1 MTTFKKINNLQR
13 FILLCYKCKQ
23 KNFTTLMQLSLRYN
37 KIAVANIYISRFWKI
52 MSNEKNTQLE
62 VSPVQEDSNLT
73 PQEARQKRIEISQ
86 QLLQKLAE
94 EFPTIFPKPKD
105 GRPVALAIGIHKQ
118 LIPVVTEWGFSAVNL
133 RSALSW
139 YTKQL
144 RYQQAVVHAPHRTN
158 LDGTEA
164 EIIDDEHRT
173 LARENVEKI
182 QSILEKKNP
191 ERAKKRAEKRTE
203 TATKSRKPKAPR
215 ANNAASPKK
224 AAEKVVEKETQSL
237 DQKMQSLLNKF
248 NQ

>member
-1 MTTFKKINNLQR
+1 
-13 FILLCYKCKQ
+13 
-23 KNFTTLMQLSLRYN
+23 
-37 KIAVANIYISRFWKI
+37 
-52 MSNEKNTQLE
+52 MSNENNTQIE
-62 VSPVQEDSNLT
+62 VSTVQEDSNLT

-86 QLLQKLAE
+86 ELLQKLSV
-94 EFPTIFPKPKD
+94 EFPAIFPKPKD

-118 LIPVVTEWGFSAVNL
+118 LIPIVTEWGYSAVNL

-182 QSILEKKNP
+182 QAILLKKNP

-203 TATKSRKPKAPR
+203 TTAKPRKPRAPKPANKAV
-215 ANNAASPKK
+215 APKK
-224 AAEKVVEKETQSL
+224 AIEKETQSL
-237 DQKMQSLLNKF
+237 DEKMQSLLNKF

>member
-1 MTTFKKINNLQR
+1 
-13 FILLCYKCKQ
+13 
-23 KNFTTLMQLSLRYN
+23 MQLSLRYN
-37 KIAVANIYISRFWKI
+37 KIALAKFYIPRFWKT
-52 MSNEKNTQLE
+52 MSNEKNTQIE
-62 VSPVQEDSNLT
+62 VSTVPEDSNLA

-86 QLLQKLAE
+86 QLLQKLSE

-144 RYQQAVVHAPHRTN
+144 RYQQAVVHAPQRTN

-164 EIIDDEHRT
+164 EVIDDEHRA

-182 QSILEKKNP
+182 QAILTKKNP
-191 ERAKKRAEKRTE
+191 ERAKKRAEKRAE
-203 TATKSRKPKAPR
+203 GAPKNRKPKADRTPK
-215 ANNAASPKK
+215 AASPKK
-224 AAEKVVEKETQSL
+224 VADKPAEKETLSL